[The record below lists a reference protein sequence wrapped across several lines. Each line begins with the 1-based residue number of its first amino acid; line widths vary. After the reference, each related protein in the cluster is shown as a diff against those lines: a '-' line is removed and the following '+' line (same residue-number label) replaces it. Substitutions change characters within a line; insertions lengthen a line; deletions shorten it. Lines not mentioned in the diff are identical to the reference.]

1 MTPHPVSTKDRRSM
15 APVVY
20 VLFGAAVSVVCIIVV
35 AIAATL

>member
-1 MTPHPVSTKDRRSM
+1 MTPHPIDPVTRRSM

-35 AIAATL
+35 AIARAI